1 MENELPIVHALWIGD
16 SLGIIS
22 SSCLKSFVMRGH
34 SVYLHTYGNITDL
47 PEGVTVQDAN
57 LIIPQDKIIKHRKT
71 GSYALFS
78 DLFRYELLKHLNGK
92 GIYIDCDVYCLKPLS
107 LTGTGYV
114 LGFEDDSYV
123 NGAVLALPP
132 DSDILNLLMKAAYD
146 PLFIPPWFS
155 KKQQKR
161 LKIKK
166 MLGIGRKLED
176 MPWGVIGPRAI
187 TYYVKE
193 LGIEE
198 LVQKADVYYPVHYTK
213 VKGYLMDPDLRL
225 DDLITSRTRVFH
237 LYNEMLRKVDLK
249 KVPKGSVL
257 YKMLHNEI

>member
-16 SLGIIS
+16 SLGVIS

-34 SVYLHTYGNITDL
+34 SVYLHTYGKIKDL
-47 PEGVTVQDAN
+47 PEGITVQDAN
-57 LIIPQDKIIKHRKT
+57 LIIPQDKIIRHRKT

-78 DLFRYELLKHLNGK
+78 DLFRYELLKHLDGK
-92 GIYIDCDVYCLKPLS
+92 GIYIDCDVYCLKPLR
-107 LTGTGYV
+107 LTETGYV
-114 LGFEDDSYV
+114 IGFEDDSYI
-123 NGAVLALPP
+123 NGAVLALPS
-132 DSDILNLLMKAAYD
+132 DSEVLNLLINAAYD

-161 LKIKK
+161 LRIKR
-166 MLGIGRKLED
+166 MFGIRHKLED

-198 LVQKADVYYPVHYTK
+198 FVQKMDIYYPVHYSKIRGALT
-213 VKGYLMDPDLRL
+213 DPELSIG
-225 DDLITSRTRVFH
+225 DLITSRTLVFH

-249 KVPKGSVL
+249 KIPKECVL
-257 YKMLHNEI
+257 YKMLQNEI